1 MEDIFKHNFTE
12 ITFNWMDEM
21 IVLGTKFLLDKLD
34 TLNIF
39 PVKVERK
46 DGLKISTWNKDKF
59 ITNVRASH
67 FLPSSNGIQLLMVN
81 TDSKNPNYFGKVDL
95 YSIVENTFSKV
106 ATFEYGRNLNSVCWD
121 PSGRFFLVEFAK
133 EGFKVIDCQGK
144 LIKEY
149 KDIKFEA
156 VI

>member
-1 MEDIFKHNFTE
+1 
-12 ITFNWMDEM
+12 MDEM
-21 IVLGTKFLLDKLD
+21 IVLGTKFLSDKVE

-46 DGLKISTWNKDKF
+46 DGLKITFWNKDKF
-59 ITNVRASH
+59 ITNVKSSQ
-67 FLPSSNGIQLLMVN
+67 FIPSSNGIQLLMVCM
-81 TDSKNPNYFGKVDL
+81 DQKNSNYYGKVDL
-95 YSIVENTFSKV
+95 FSIIDNAFSKV
-106 ATFEYGRNLNSVCWD
+106 VSFEYGRGLSSVCWD

-149 KDIKFEA
+149 KDNKFDR
-156 VI
+156 VT